1 MSPRKISAI
10 MRKESF
16 HLIRDPRS
24 LILAFII
31 PLSLILLFGYAL
43 SLDVNNVETV
53 VVDNDRTD
61 MSRDLIR
68 HLGASPYFH
77 IKGYLRDSREV
88 TEFLDHSQ
96 AALGIIIPPDF
107 TRNLRSDRPAP
118 LQVILD
124 GSDPNFAN
132 TVRGYIT
139 MFLGGYNG
147 DLLTSF
153 LNRKGMEGIKPPVE
167 GRIRVWFNED
177 LESRKF
183 IIPGLIA
190 VIIMIAGAMLTSLVI
205 AREYENGTMETVKSL
220 PITALDLVIGKSI
233 PYFFIALT
241 NVLISVLLGGLLFGV
256 VMKAGFWLMILSSSL
271 YIFVALALG
280 LLISA
285 VTKSQLLANQGA
297 ILITYLPSLM
307 LSNFVFPVTNMPKVL
322 QLLTYIV
329 PARYYIETLSGI
341 YLKGQGFGDLW
352 QDFAVLTFMFVLLWA
367 VTVRLLRKEGL

>member
-1 MSPRKISAI
+1 MSPRRIGAI
-10 MRKESF
+10 VRKEYL
-16 HLIRDPRS
+16 HLVRDPRS

-43 SLDVNNVETV
+43 SLDVNNVETA
-53 VVDNDRTD
+53 VVDYDRTD

-77 IKGYLRDSREV
+77 IRGTPRDADGIADL
-88 TEFLDHSQ
+88 LDHGE
-96 AALGIIIPPDF
+96 ATLGVVIPAGFASD
-107 TRNLRSDRPAP
+107 LKSDREAP
-118 LQVILD
+118 VQVILD
-124 GSDPNFAN
+124 GSDPNFSN
-132 TVRGYIT
+132 TVRGYVT
-139 MFLGGYNG
+139 MFMSGYNQK
-147 DLLTSF
+147 LLLGF
-153 LNRKGMEGIKPPVE
+153 LDRKGMEKVRQPVE

-205 AREYENGTMETVKSL
+205 AREYENGTMETLKSL
-220 PITALDLVIGKSI
+220 PVTALDLIVGKSV
-233 PYFFIALT
+233 PYYFIALA
-241 NVLISVLLGGLLFGV
+241 NVLLSVLLGGLLFGV
-256 VMKAGFWLMILSSSL
+256 VMKAGFWMMILSSSL

-307 LSNFVFPVTNMPKVL
+307 LSDFVFPITNMPGAL
-322 QLLTYIV
+322 QLITYVV
-329 PARYYIETLSGI
+329 PARYYIEILSGI
-341 YLKGQGFGDLW
+341 YLKNLGFQALW
-352 QDFAVLTFMFVLLWA
+352 QDFAVLTLLFVLLA
-367 VTVRLLRKEGL
+367 ALAVRLLRKEGL

>member
-1 MSPRKISAI
+1 MSPRRIGAI
-10 MRKESF
+10 VRKEYL
-16 HLIRDPRS
+16 HLVRDPRS

-43 SLDVNNVETV
+43 SLDVNNVETA
-53 VVDNDRTD
+53 VVDYDRTD

-77 IKGYLRDSREV
+77 IRGPLRDADGIADL
-88 TEFLDHSQ
+88 LDHGE
-96 AALGIIIPPDF
+96 ATLGVVIPTGFASD
-107 TRNLRSDRPAP
+107 LKSDREAP
-118 LQVILD
+118 VQVILD
-124 GSDPNFAN
+124 GSDPNFSN
-132 TVRGYIT
+132 TVRGYVT
-139 MFLGGYNG
+139 MFMSGYNQK
-147 DLLTSF
+147 LLLDF
-153 LNRKGMEGIKPPVE
+153 LDRKGLEKVRQPVE

-205 AREYENGTMETVKSL
+205 AREYENGTMETLKSL
-220 PITALDLVIGKSI
+220 PVTALDLIVGKSV
-233 PYFFIALT
+233 PYYFIALA
-241 NVLISVLLGGLLFGV
+241 NVLLSVLLGGLLFGV
-256 VMKAGFWLMILSSSL
+256 VMKAGFWMMILSSSL

-307 LSNFVFPVTNMPKVL
+307 LSDFVFPITNMPGAL
-322 QLLTYIV
+322 QLITYLV
-329 PARYYIETLSGI
+329 PARYYIEILSGI
-341 YLKGQGFGDLW
+341 YLKNLGFQALW
-352 QDFAVLTFMFVLLWA
+352 QDFAVLTLMFVLLA
-367 VTVRLLRKEGL
+367 ALTVRLLRKEGL